1 MLLPE
6 IGKNSFV
13 SLEISASTT
22 TGCDNVVTH
31 WKNSNFS
38 YYHSACMCTIKF
50 KKDLVDPL
58 QPKGQ
63 VSNLLTFL
71 SLSFAPR

>member
-1 MLLPE
+1 LKVFLVQVHYYSQNKMLLPE

-31 WKNSNFS
+31 
-38 YYHSACMCTIKF
+38 
-50 KKDLVDPL
+50 
-58 QPKGQ
+58 
-63 VSNLLTFL
+63 
-71 SLSFAPR
+71 